1 MTAEQAGTGTDL
13 CYMGAVDL
21 TAAIRAK
28 QISPVEVVDALLQ
41 RIARVEPK
49 LNAFTIVRTEEARR
63 EAKAAEAAVLRGEP
77 LGPLHG
83 VPFTLKDLTFTAGVK
98 TMRGSRAFAD
108 FAPEQNA
115 VVAERLLGA
124 GGIFLGKTTTPELG
138 NKGVTESPLS
148 GTTNN
153 PWNLTHTSGGSS
165 GGAAAAVAAGLCPIA
180 DGSDGAGSIRIPAS
194 LCGVVGLK
202 PSYGRVPVYPMSG
215 GFSPLTHNG
224 PIARSVADVALMLN
238 TIAGPSVHDAY
249 SIDER
254 GIDYLAALREP
265 SVRGLRVAFSY
276 DLGLGPL
283 DSRVRGPF
291 ERAVQTFA
299 QTLGAEVEQAAPDL
313 AGAEEVC
320 LTIWR
325 TQMGYAA
332 KTMIL
337 TKVGREEVD
346 PSLLAFLD
354 EGERLGPFDYYEAL
368 IIRRGEIYQRAMAF
382 MQRYNLLI
390 SPTLLTPAFPHP
402 GSAPGPNAI
411 EGRPINPFL
420 GWLLTYPFNLTGQPA
435 ITVPCGFS
443 EDGLPIGLQ
452 IVGRRHDDA
461 GVLRAAAAYE
471 QATPW
476 HGRRPPLA

>member
-1 MTAEQAGTGTDL
+1 MTTEQRDARTDL
-13 CYMGAVDL
+13 CYLGAAEL
-21 TAAIRAK
+21 AAAIRSRRL
-28 QISPVEVVDALLQ
+28 SPVEIVEALLE
-41 RIARVEPK
+41 RIGRVEPK
-49 LNAFTIVRTEEARR
+49 LNAFTIVRADEARA
-63 EAKAAEAAVLRGEP
+63 EARVAEAAVLRGDA

-108 FAPEQNA
+108 FVPEQNA
-115 VVAERLLGA
+115 VVAERLLAA

-153 PWNLTHTSGGSS
+153 PWKLTHVCGGSS

-224 PIARSVADVALMLN
+224 PIARGVADAALMLN
-238 TIAGPSVHDAY
+238 TIAGPSATDAY
-249 SIDER
+249 SIDET
-254 GIDYLAALREP
+254 GVDYVEALREP
-265 SVRGLRVAFSY
+265 SVRGLRVAFSH

-291 ERAVQTFA
+291 ERALQRFA
-299 QTLGAEVEQAAPDL
+299 GTLGAQLEEAAPDL

-325 TQMGYAA
+325 AQMGYAA

-337 TKVGREEVD
+337 TRVGRDEVD

-354 EGERLGPFDYYEAL
+354 EGEQLGPFDYYEAL
-368 IIRRGEIYQRAMAF
+368 VIRRGELYQRAMAF
-382 MQRYNLLI
+382 MQRYDLLLT
-390 SPTLLTPAFPHP
+390 PTLLTPAFPHP
-402 GSAPGPNAI
+402 GSAPGPSAI
-411 EGRPINPFL
+411 DGAPINPFL

-443 EDGLPIGLQ
+443 DDGLPIGLQ

-461 GVLRAAAAYE
+461 GVLRAAAAFE
-471 QATPW
+471 QAAPW
-476 HGRRPPLA
+476 QDRRPALV